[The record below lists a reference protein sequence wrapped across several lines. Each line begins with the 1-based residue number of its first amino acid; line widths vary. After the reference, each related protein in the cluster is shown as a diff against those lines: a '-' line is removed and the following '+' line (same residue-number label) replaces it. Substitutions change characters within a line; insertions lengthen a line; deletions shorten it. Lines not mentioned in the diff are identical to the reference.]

1 MKYLILSTL
10 IILISSN
17 SSESESSDLET
28 EIAEAETAYLQ
39 LDGTSSKLYTY
50 VEELED
56 VYNLMDSDD
65 IVTVNGE
72 TYTKSELQLY
82 INDLEEEAD
91 QLSHQEQLNE
101 TAEECEAALG
111 NATTIDQYSEYQDC
125 LEDLYDEMEEND
137 TVYINETL
145 YNKTQ
150 VDDEIEATE
159 DTIDYMERQEKMQ
172 EKIDKVEQ
180 DTYLAETYCD
190 YYELADDYE
199 EVLSEMQDQDY
210 GENDTVTII
219 NENMTMS
226 DIQAKITYLNSY
238 AEDLKR
244 LEDIDSYIGKYEDL
258 IVKYI
263 DVYSNTYTTS
273 SQLSDEIDYLK
284 QVHKKMIESELVTIN
299 NKNYTQESLQ
309 EFIDS
314 QEDLHD
320 YLDDDNLVQVE
331 SSSEFSYITHDEFE
345 YQMDISDAV
354 DSVQQL
360 TAIDDKNSSQLHDLS
375 DAYSDLLEIM
385 DKDRTVV
392 IDGDSYTYQE
402 VQTLQQETEED
413 ANELENKEIQDKEIE
428 SLDLCYDELGNYACK
443 SELEELDTHWKS
455 LFGAMDSDDQVEVKG
470 QNYTYGTTE
479 DMIEEIEKMLDELAP
494 GQIYEVDENGDYD
507 LITTPK
513 ITQSS
518 SLTSEDFTDLV
529 EGSTLYNSESIL
541 IASNSYSDE
550 ILLMGETGTVSKE
563 EASTS
568 TSFIQMTADDNQA
581 GRDYHE
587 GKTKFVLIT
596 SFIEGENGTGKVWL
610 VQEGEEGSALIEGL
624 NKPTGVCVDVNHQY
638 MYVADLGYNTSGSI
652 YQYAIKLSSKSFE
665 IVSNTSYSIY
675 EGTPFDCKV
684 NKYGDLYFTDYYLGT
699 INHVSYNDL
708 ALNYYGTYSVL
719 YQEYGAYPA
728 SLDLYEDKS
737 IVFTMNNG
745 TGGVYQYSFEFE
757 NNTQMT
763 SESNETWGIGL
774 YGDIGFYAI
783 GTPEVKALDLG
794 SLLYETYQTSD
805 LISPKGVCVGEE
817 NLYVADYDA
826 GVLYKGS
833 VNQKESL
840 EVFAFVQAGFSCF
853 CVNVECEDY
862 GVWMIVS
869 FVVAYFV

>member
-10 IILISSN
+10 IILISST
-17 SSESESSDLET
+17 SESESSDLET
-28 EIAEAETAYLQ
+28 EIAEAETAYLK

-50 VEELED
+50 IEELED

-65 IVTVNGE
+65 IVTINGE
-72 TYTKSELQLY
+72 TYTKSELELY
-82 INDLEEEAD
+82 INDLEQEAD
-91 QLSHQEQLNE
+91 QLSHQEELDE

-111 NATTIDQYSEYQDC
+111 NGTTIDQYSEYHDC

-137 TVYINETL
+137 TVYINETQ

-159 DTIDYMERQEKMQ
+159 DKIDYMEKQEKIQ

-180 DTYLAETYCD
+180 DTYTAETSCD
-190 YYELADDYE
+190 YYNLADDYQ

-226 DIQAKITYLNSY
+226 DIEAKISYLNTY
-238 AEDLKR
+238 AKDLKR
-244 LEDIDSYIGKYEDL
+244 LEDIDNYIEKYETL
-258 IVKYI
+258 IIKYI

-299 NKNYTQESLQ
+299 NQNYTQESLQ
-309 EFIDS
+309 DFIDS
-314 QEDLHD
+314 QKDLYE
-320 YLDDDNLVQVE
+320 YLDDDDLVQVE
-331 SSSEFSYITHDEFE
+331 YSSELTYITHDEFE
-345 YQMDISDAV
+345 YQMDISEAV
-354 DSVQQL
+354 DEIQQL
-360 TAIDDKNSSQLHDLS
+360 TAIDDKNSSQLHELS
-375 DAYSDLLEIM
+375 DAYSELLEIM
-385 DKDRTVV
+385 DEDKTVV
-392 IDGDSYTYQE
+392 IDGDSYTYQQ
-402 VQTLQQETEED
+402 VQSLQQETEED
-413 ANELENKEIQDKEIE
+413 ANDLENKEIQDKEIE
-428 SLDLCYDELGNYACK
+428 SLDLCYDELGSYACL
-443 SELEELDTHWKS
+443 SELEELDTHWKN
-455 LFGAMDSDDQVEVKG
+455 LHQAMDSDDQVEVDG
-470 QNYTYGTTE
+470 TNYTYGTTE
-479 DMIEEIEKMLDELAP
+479 DMIEEIEKMIDELAP

-518 SLTSEDFTDLV
+518 ILTSEDFDDLV
-529 EGSTLYNSESIL
+529 QGSTLYNSESIV

-550 ILLMGETGTVSKE
+550 ILIMGQTAAVSKVE
-563 EASTS
+563 VSTS
-568 TSFIQMTADDNQA
+568 TSFVQVASDGQA

-587 GKTKFVLIT
+587 GETKFVLVT
-596 SFIEGENGTGKVWL
+596 SFIDGESATGKVWL
-610 VQEGEEGSALIEGL
+610 VQAGEDGKVLVEGL
-624 NKPTGVCVDVNHQY
+624 EKPTGVCVDVNHKF
-638 MYVADLGYNTSGSI
+638 MYVTDLGFNTSGAI
-652 YQYAIKLSSKSFE
+652 YQYSIEFTSKSFE
-665 IVSNTSYSIY
+665 IVSNTSYLIY

-699 INHVSYNDL
+699 INQVSYNDL
-708 ALNYYGTYSVL
+708 VLNYYGTYFVMFE
-719 YQEYGAYPA
+719 EYGTYPA
-728 SLDLYEDKS
+728 SLDLYDDKS

-745 TGGVYQYSFEFE
+745 TGGVFQYNFEFQ
-757 NNTQMT
+757 NVTQMT

-774 YGDIGFYAI
+774 YGDIAFYAI
-783 GTPEVKALDLG
+783 DNPEVKALDLG

-817 NLYVADYDA
+817 DVYVADYDA

-840 EVFAFVQAGFSCF
+840 EVFAFVQAGFSIF
-853 CVNVECEDY
+853 CVNVESEDY
-862 GVWMIVS
+862 AMWMIVS
-869 FVVAYFV
+869 LVAAYFV